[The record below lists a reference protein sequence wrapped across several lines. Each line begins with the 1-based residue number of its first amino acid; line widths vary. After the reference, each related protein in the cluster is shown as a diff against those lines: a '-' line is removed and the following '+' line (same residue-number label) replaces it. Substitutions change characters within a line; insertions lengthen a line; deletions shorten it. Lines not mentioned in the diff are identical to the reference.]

1 MTTRLGTDG
10 QEKGAAVSCNA
21 ETYRR
26 WFDFEKDVH
35 RKVLAAL
42 SAVPPDKRA
51 APEFRKAVDLA
62 AHIVGTRWFWLERI
76 GATSE
81 RPLKMFTKDFPVA
94 DLPTRLS
101 EMDAAWDGYLGRL
114 SEGELSR
121 AVEWGRAEGPRFSN
135 TVEDLLTQLFGHSTY
150 HRGQIALLLRQL
162 GCEPPETEFLFWA
175 RKPAGVNPPHFL

>member
-1 MTTRLGTDG
+1 M
-10 QEKGAAVSCNA
+10 SCKP
-21 ETYRR
+21 ETCRR

-35 RKVLAAL
+35 RKVLGAL

-81 RPLKMFTKDFPVA
+81 RPLKMFTKDFPIA
-94 DLPTRLS
+94 DLPVRLA
-101 EMDAAWDGYLGRL
+101 EMDAAWDGYLGGL

-121 AVEWGRAEGPRFSN
+121 TVEWGRAEGPRFSN
-135 TVEDLLTQLFGHSTY
+135 TVEDLLTQLFGHSAY

-162 GCEPPETEFLFWA
+162 GSEPPETEFLFWA
-175 RKPAGVNPPHFL
+175 RKPAGVNPPRFL